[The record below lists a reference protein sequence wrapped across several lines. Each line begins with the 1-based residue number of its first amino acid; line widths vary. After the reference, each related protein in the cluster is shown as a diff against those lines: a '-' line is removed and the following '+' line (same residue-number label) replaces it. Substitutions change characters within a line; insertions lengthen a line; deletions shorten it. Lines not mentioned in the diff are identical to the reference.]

1 MFEFLKK
8 KISDFKEKIKAKI
21 SEEPVK
27 VPEEPPVIKETKP
40 AEVPIEKKSKAVQGL
55 KKEKEPEK
63 ENVEE
68 KPKPVSEHKPEERPK
83 EPKPQPESKE
93 AEPKKETEIKEEKE
107 PQEEK
112 PKIHKPTSFDK
123 TKKSDKRDLKAKVSL
138 KTKLTSLIKRTI
150 TISEKDLE
158 ALLFDLELALLESDV
173 EQSTALE
180 IISNLKEELTGK
192 EIAKNLDISDFLK
205 EEIKKSLAKV
215 MDVPPINVFDET
227 EKKKPYV
234 ILFLGPNGAGK
245 TTSIAKLT
253 HLFTERGKKVI
264 WAASDTFR
272 AASIEQLE
280 EHAKRLNV
288 RVVKHSYGSDPAA
301 VAYDAIEAAK
311 AHGLDVVLID
321 SAGRQETNR
330 NLMEELKKIVR
341 VTKPDL
347 KIYIGES
354 YAGQSMLN
362 QAEEFDK
369 ELGIDA
375 FILTKVDADAKG
387 GTAISLLYKIKK
399 PIVFLGIGQEY
410 SDLIPFESSFI
421 LDRIV

>member
-27 VPEEPPVIKETKP
+27 VPEEQPVIKETKP
-40 AEVPIEKKSKAVQGL
+40 VEVPVEKKAEVVEKQKVIEQ
-55 KKEKEPEK
+55 KEKELREEK
-63 ENVEE
+63 TEE
-68 KPKPVSEHKPEERPK
+68 KPKPVPEEKPKPEAKPK
-83 EPKPQPESKE
+83 ELGKE
-93 AEPKKETEIKEEKE
+93 VEVEKETEPREEE
-107 PQEEK
+107 
-112 PKIHKPTSFDK
+112 PKIHKPTPFDK
-123 TKKSDKRDLKAKVSL
+123 TKKSDKRNLKAKVSL
-138 KTKLTSLIKRTI
+138 KTKLKSLVKRTI
-150 TISEKDLE
+150 TISKDDLE
-158 ALLFDLELALLESDV
+158 SLLFDLELALLESDV
-173 EQSTALE
+173 EQNTALE
-180 IISNLKEELTGK
+180 IISNLREELTGK

-215 MDVPPINVFDET
+215 MDVPPINVFEEA
-227 EKKKPYV
+227 EKKRPYI

-253 HLFTERGKKVI
+253 HLFAEHGKKSI

-311 AHGLDVVLID
+311 AHNIDIVLID

-330 NLMEELKKIVR
+330 NLMEELKKIIR

-347 KIYIGES
+347 KIYTGES
-354 YAGQSMLN
+354 YAGQSLLA

-387 GTAISLLYKIKK
+387 GTAISLLYRLKK

-410 SDLIPFESSFI
+410 KDLISFESSFI